1 MITQNMALLTNW
13 VWLVGKSDLKIIFS
27 QGTIPVL
34 IVIQ

>member
-1 MITQNMALLTNW
+1 MIAQNMALLTNW
-13 VWLVGKSDLKIIFS
+13 VWLVGKSDFKIIVS